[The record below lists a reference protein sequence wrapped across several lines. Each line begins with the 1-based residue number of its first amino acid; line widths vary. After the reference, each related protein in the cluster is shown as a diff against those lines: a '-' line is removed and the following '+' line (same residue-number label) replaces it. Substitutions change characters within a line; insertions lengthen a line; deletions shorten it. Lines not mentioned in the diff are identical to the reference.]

1 MGALL
6 SMMLVVFGLVYLTG
20 YYLGLRWSL
29 RAKIW
34 MPYRTFLVVN
44 LWISAMILS
53 NVYFFLTVGA
63 VLRPSVCL
71 PSAVG
76 LASVTMHAVLASRRI
91 GQLKAALPSESSRA
105 AATSAAANAALEAL
119 EEGLQDWYR
128 RRAVRDAAATLGP
141 LRLLELSGDALRK
154 ATHTEIGYGCLVLFL
169 SGPITIAHQAY
180 GYYMGVTEAVVAAL
194 AIAAI
199 GAGMQ
204 LARPLADG
212 GLAGQQARWEAAVS
226 RAAAEEEA
234 AVAAVRAPGTRLV
247 LLTCC
252 RHRLSMPVVR
262 CRAALLC

>member
-1 MGALL
+1 
-6 SMMLVVFGLVYLTG
+6 MMLVVFGLVYLTG

-76 LASVTMHAVLASRRI
+76 LASVTMHGVLASRRI

-128 RRAVRDAAATLGP
+128 RRAVRDAVPVVAGSHCRCWSHRAECCGDPTEHGATL
-141 LRLLELSGDALRK
+141 D
-154 ATHTEIGYGCLVLFL
+154 
-169 SGPITIAHQAY
+169 
-180 GYYMGVTEAVVAAL
+180 AVVAAL
-194 AIAAI
+194 
-199 GAGMQ
+199 
-204 LARPLADG
+204 
-212 GLAGQQARWEAAVS
+212 
-226 RAAAEEEA
+226 
-234 AVAAVRAPGTRLV
+234 VAAL
-247 LLTCC
+247 
-252 RHRLSMPVVR
+252 
-262 CRAALLC
+262 